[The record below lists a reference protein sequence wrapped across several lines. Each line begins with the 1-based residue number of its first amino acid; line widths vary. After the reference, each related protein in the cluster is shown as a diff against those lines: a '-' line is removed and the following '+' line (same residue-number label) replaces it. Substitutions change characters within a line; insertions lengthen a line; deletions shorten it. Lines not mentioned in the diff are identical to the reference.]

1 MPGDAMSGTMLRR
14 LLQRKKT
21 LLMPGA
27 YNPFVAKLIE
37 QAGFDGVYISGA
49 GLANSLGFPDDGT
62 LARKDFTYFAERIA
76 GAVRLPVICDADTG
90 LDAGTKDGVEGT
102 VKAYIRC
109 GLSALHVEDQVFPK
123 RCGHLSGKEVV
134 EREAMQEK
142 LRRMCRARDR
152 YGKDFVIIA
161 RTDARG
167 ASNVKESRQLE
178 ESIERGKAYL
188 EAGADI
194 LFPESL
200 RSVSEFRRYRASIE
214 APLLANMT
222 EFGRTP
228 MLTAGRFE
236 SLGYNIVIYP
246 VSLFRYAA
254 GRSLSALESLRRH
267 GNQGGLVSGMMRR
280 ERIDRLLDREP
291 E

>member
-1 MPGDAMSGTMLRR
+1 MSGTLLRK
-14 LLQRKKT
+14 LIQGKKT

-49 GLANSLGFPDDGT
+49 GLANSLGLPDDGT
-62 LARKDFTYFAERIA
+62 LAREDFTYFAGKIVR
-76 GAVRLPVICDADTG
+76 AVRLPVICDADTG
-90 LDAGTKDGVEGT
+90 LDSGMKDGIAGT

-109 GLSALHVEDQVFPK
+109 GLAGMHVEDQVFPK
-123 RCGHLSGKEVV
+123 RCGHLPGKEVI

-142 LRRMCRARDR
+142 IRRMCRVRDR
-152 YGKDFVIIA
+152 YDRDFLIIA

-167 ASNVKESRQLE
+167 AANVKASRQFE
-178 ESIERGKAYL
+178 ESVERGRACL
-188 EAGADI
+188 AAGADMI
-194 LFPESL
+194 FPESL
-200 RSVSEFRRYRASIE
+200 RSITEFKKYRAAVD

-228 MLTAGRFE
+228 MLTAGQFE
-236 SLGYNIVIYP
+236 ALGYDIVIYP

-254 GRSLSALESLRRH
+254 GRTIAALDSLRRD
-267 GNQGGLVSGMMRR
+267 GSQKGLTAAMMRR
-280 ERIDRLLDREP
+280 GRINSLLGYKP